1 MTEKKRAQQEEPRRV
16 DTGGG
21 AYVGGDVHAGRDFVG
36 RDQIHVTSGVTV
48 DQFRELLAQIRQ
60 EVNAAGLEPDV
71 TEVIDADVRVIE
83 DQTNKKEP
91 NKAIVVSKLGSI
103 SEVLKSTAA
112 IATAS
117 ATLVPLVQKAIQWAG
132 QLF

>member
-1 MTEKKRAQQEEPRRV
+1 MARKKRPEREAPRQV

-21 AYVGGDVHAGRDFVG
+21 AYVGGDVHAGGDFVG
-36 RDQIHVTSGVTV
+36 RDQVQITTGVTV

-60 EVNAAGLEPDV
+60 EVQQAGLEPDV
-71 TEVIDADVRVIE
+71 AEVIDADVRVIE
-83 DQTNKKEP
+83 EQAKKKEP
-91 NKAIVVSKLGSI
+91 NKAIVVSKLASI
-103 SEVLKSTAA
+103 GEVLKSTAA

-117 ATLVPLVQKAIQWAG
+117 ATLAPLVQKAIQWAG